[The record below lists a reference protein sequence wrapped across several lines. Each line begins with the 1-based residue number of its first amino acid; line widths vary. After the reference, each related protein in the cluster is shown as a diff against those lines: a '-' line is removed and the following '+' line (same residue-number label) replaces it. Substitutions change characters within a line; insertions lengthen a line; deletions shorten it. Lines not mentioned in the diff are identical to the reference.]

1 MYNNR
6 ISCGEWTQVKA
17 KGEKDDKPKSL
28 VLMAEIQA
36 IKSTISQGPGRR
48 NNPPNLNSNNG
59 RKELP
64 AWRFQNP
71 NNK

>member
-1 MYNNR
+1 
-6 ISCGEWTQVKA
+6 
-17 KGEKDDKPKSL
+17 
-28 VLMAEIQA
+28 MAEIQA
-36 IKSTISQGPGRR
+36 IKSTISQGPCRR

-71 NNK
+71 NNKKFLQRGGWRFKWFSNDCHDKPMWCG